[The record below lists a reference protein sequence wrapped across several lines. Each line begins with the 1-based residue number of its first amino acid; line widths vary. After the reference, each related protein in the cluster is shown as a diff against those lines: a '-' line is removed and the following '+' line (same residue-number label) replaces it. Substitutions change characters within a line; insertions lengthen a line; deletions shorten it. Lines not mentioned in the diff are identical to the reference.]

1 MAKAWKDVV
10 ASPQY
15 QSLSPQQQTE
25 AQAQYFDEVVA
36 PRAGGNWAGARDQFY
51 AAYPSALEVQRAQQQ
66 PQQQERSLAQ
76 DTLLGFSEAGG
87 AIAQAAVDT
96 ANIAPMMADVFA
108 NAAAWAGGKLGITDG
123 RYNPAPR
130 LSLPEGVGTQTQA
143 GKVAADVL
151 PFLINPAA
159 KAVPAG
165 VGIAERGA
173 NLAARLGAESA
184 IGSAAQ
190 NSGNQNIDQAT
201 NETLQDL
208 SINAGIGGVVRGAGN
223 AIGAGYRAV
232 RGAIAPEAQQAIR
245 FAEQNNAP
253 LLTSD
258 VVPAGTFSGR
268 SAQAL
273 GEKIPVTGTGSVR
286 RAQQDAR
293 SNLVRQYA
301 ESLDSPAPAE
311 IIESLQRQ
319 TSKVKQAA
327 GQRLSQVDDAM
338 RGVGAIQPTQAVT
351 AIDTEINRL
360 SRLGGAADSQTIS
373 KLQTYRD
380 ELANGADFSL
390 LRDLRTQ
397 FRQDVKGDRVAW
409 PNQSQAAVNRVYT
422 AMTNDVNQAVTDN
435 LGAQVAN
442 RYKQANAVYANEA
455 QLVNNTRLKNV
466 LQRGELTPEVANNLL
481 FSNKK
486 SEIQQ
491 LYRSMDNRGRSAAR
505 ASVIG
510 KAYEKSGGSPD
521 KFLNEINRLSNQT
534 GILFKGADRQY
545 LNGLNTYLDQTRRAA
560 RAGAVTP
567 TGQEL
572 FQVAIPGAVAG
583 DVVGTGGVGT
593 ATALGYGALARVYES
608 NVVRNAMLKLANTPR
623 NSTAFERNMRGAEY
637 AISAVIRGSASGD
650 R

>member
-1 MAKAWKDVV
+1 MSDDEAIDNYLRTGRHLGMFSTPEAATAYAESLHDQQAVEYL
-10 ASPQY
+10 PQ
-15 QSLSPQQQTE
+15 SQQQLSN
-25 AQAQYFDEVVA
+25 FF
-36 PRAGGNWAGARDQFY
+36 DQFDN
-51 AAYPSALEVQRAQQQ
+51 PEQQTQAMPNQ
-66 PQQQERSLAQ
+66 PQGRSLAQ
-76 DTLLGFSEAGG
+76 NALLGVSEAGG

-96 ANIAPMMADVFA
+96 ANIAPMVADAFSS
-108 NAAAWAGGKLGITDG
+108 AAAWAAGKFGLSDG
-123 RYNPAPR
+123 TYKPAPR
-130 LSLPEGVGTQTQA
+130 LSLPEGVGPQTQA
-143 GKVAADVL
+143 GQIAADVL

-165 VGIAERGA
+165 VGLADRGA
-173 NLAARLGAESA
+173 NLAARLGAESLV
-184 IGSAAQ
+184 GSAAQ
-190 NSGNQNIDQAT
+190 NSGNQNIEQAAT
-201 NETLQDL
+201 GTLQDL
-208 SINAGIGGVVRGAGN
+208 GINAGIGGLVRGVGN
-223 AIGAGYRAV
+223 AVGAGYRAA
-232 RGAIAPEAQQAIR
+232 RGVIEPEAQQAIR

-258 VVPAGTFSGR
+258 IITPGTFAGN
-268 SAQAL
+268 SARAL

-286 RAQQDAR
+286 RAQQESR
-293 SNLVRQYA
+293 NQLVQRYA
-301 ESLDSPAPAE
+301 EKFNAAAPEE
-311 IIESLQRQ
+311 IVQSLQRQ
-319 TSKVKQAA
+319 TSKIKQAA

-338 RGVGAIQPTQAVT
+338 RGVGTIQPTQAIT
-351 AIDTEINRL
+351 AIDNEINRL
-360 SRLGGAADSQTIS
+360 SRLGGAADSQTVS

-380 ELANGADFSL
+380 ELANGTDFSL

-409 PNQSQAAVNRVYT
+409 PNQSQAAVNRVYA

-435 LGAQVAN
+435 LGAQAAN

-455 QLVNNTRLKNV
+455 QLVNNTRLKTV

-491 LYRSMDNRGRSAAR
+491 LYRSLDNRGRIAAR

-572 FQVAIPGAVAG
+572 MQISVPTGLF
-583 DVVGTGGVGT
+583 VGGLP
-593 ATALGYGALARVYES
+593 ALGAGLSYGAMARAYES
-608 NVVRNAMLKLANTPR
+608 KVVRNSMLRLANTPK
-623 NSTAFERNMRGAEY
+623 NSMAFERNLEAVNRAV
-637 AISAVIRGSASGD
+637 SAALQGGREQ
-650 R
+650 